1 MIRPYVDNIKIYLKC
16 DDVIDFD
23 KPEVEAIADALFD
36 EVSSE
41 TDFVRHAFEYVRDT
55 YPHSADINADE
66 IAVSASDVLKIGHG
80 ICHAKSHLLAA
91 LLRCKGVPA
100 GLCYQKL
107 ILDDE
112 TNPVYICHGL
122 IGVYLNEFNKWIRL
136 DPRGNRSD
144 VDAQF
149 SIDEEK
155 LAFPVRVDKGE
166 EDDLTVYPDPKA
178 FVLKSMRE
186 SKTRTELWMNLPAAT
201 SIESTRH
208 GFEESFAAG
217 TFYNRQTQDS
227 EHLNKILEFVK
238 ISEGMRILDL
248 GTGSGYL
255 SFPIAKNNP
264 GCEVVGLDIVN
275 DALETNRKRADSEGI
290 KNLSFISYDG
300 IDFPFEEKSF
310 DLVVTR
316 YALHHFP
323 DIEHSIGEVSRV
335 LKSDGMLFI
344 SDPCPNECD
353 TERFVDDYMQLKK
366 DGHIKFYTK
375 DEWIDICGR
384 QGLVAVNSFD
394 SSIRFPKKKDTAYGY
409 EGVLKKHD
417 KAVIDSYDLVETDTE
432 IYLTEQVNNIMFE
445 KHQFLD

>member
-1 MIRPYVDNIKIYLKC
+1 MVSLFTEDINEYLKC
-16 DDVIDFD
+16 DEVIDFD
-23 KPEVEAIADALFD
+23 KPKVKAIADMLFD
-36 EVSSE
+36 EASSE

-66 IAVSASDVLKIGHG
+66 IAVSASEVLKIGHG

-112 TNPVYICHGL
+112 TNPEYICHGL

-178 FVLKSMRE
+178 FVIKSMRE
-186 SKTRTELWMNLPAAT
+186 SKTRTELWINLPAAT

-264 GCEVVGLDIVN
+264 GCEVIGLDIVN
-275 DALETNRKRADSEGI
+275 AALEANRARATAEGI
-290 KNLSFISYDG
+290 KNLSFVSYDG
-300 IDFPFEEKSF
+300 IDFPFETDSF

-335 LKSDGMLFI
+335 LKNGGRLFI

-353 TERFVDDYMQLKK
+353 TERFVDDYMRLKK

-375 DEWIDICGR
+375 DEWIDICDR
-384 QGLVAVNSFD
+384 QGLIVADSFD
-394 SSIRFPKKKDTAYGY
+394 SSIRFPKKKDTANGY
-409 EGVLKKHD
+409 EEVLKKHD
-417 KAVIDSYDLVETDTE
+417 KAVIESYDLLETDTE
-432 IYLTEQVNNIMFE
+432 LFITEQVNNIMFE
-445 KHQFLD
+445 KHC